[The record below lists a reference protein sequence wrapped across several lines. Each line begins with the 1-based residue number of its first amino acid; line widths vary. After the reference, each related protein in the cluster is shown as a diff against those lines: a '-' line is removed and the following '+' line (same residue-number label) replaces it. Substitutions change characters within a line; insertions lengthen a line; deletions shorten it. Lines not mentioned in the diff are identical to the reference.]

1 MANHLFTTP
10 AGSRPLPSYLGG
22 GDLDGDVYNVTSFK
36 DLHPS
41 QNIPPAAYEP
51 AKKKLLPEPSTMA
64 DVADFV
70 ADYINSDV
78 SAVHFMIMSLS
89 YRHPQILGMVSIN
102 WLLIADLHDVF
113 YDDCIKLCQIH
124 SDAVDYPKNGTP
136 VDPNKVPKPK
146 SDLKPDWNAPET
158 VDLDASLGFYASQ
171 KAIGRL
177 FRDIDLPEVQTHN
190 RAARR
195 KRQQIRDDD
204 AEPDLDQIFA
214 ALCMDDGQGDPLES
228 AVDNRVADF
237 ISVEP
242 DSHNVKLAIESL
254 DRYSMELQAIC
265 VGNALHRHKAAMLS
279 EEEAVV
285 GTIVSK
291 CSQRRRRKENI
302 AQLREQTGY
311 LVKYLRE
318 ELSGDDD
325 SSLYDWLAAAWVA
338 WKVSRQLKDRF
349 GAHSFGWVAL
359 GEVFDAIKAIEQ
371 EEKSSTRR

>member
-1 MANHLFTTP
+1 M
-10 AGSRPLPSYLGG
+10 PSYLGG

-70 ADYINSDV
+70 ADYISSDV
-78 SAVHFMIMSLS
+78 SAVHSMIKRLS
-89 YRHPQILGMVSIN
+89 YRYPQILGMVSIN
-102 WLLIADLHDVF
+102 WLLIADLYNVF
-113 YDDCIKLCQIH
+113 HEDCIELCQIH
-124 SDAVDYPKNGTP
+124 SNAVDYPKNGTP
-136 VDPNKVPKPK
+136 VEIQQVPKPK
-146 SDLKPDWNAPET
+146 SDLKPDWHAPET
-158 VDLDASLGFYASQ
+158 VDLDASHRFYESQ
-171 KAIGRL
+171 KAIGKL
-177 FRDIDLPEVQTHN
+177 FRAIDLPEVQTHRATRRN
-190 RAARR
+190 RR
-195 KRQQIRDDD
+195 QIRDDD
-204 AEPDLDQIFA
+204 NEPDLDQVFA
-214 ALCMDDGQGDPLES
+214 ALCMDGGQSDPLES
-228 AVDNRVADF
+228 AVENRVAEF

-242 DSHNVKLAIESL
+242 NSQNVKLAIESL
-254 DRYSMELQAIC
+254 GRYSMELQAIC
-265 VGNALHRHKAAMLS
+265 VGNALQRHKAAMLS

-291 CSQRRRRKENI
+291 CSQRRRRRENI

-371 EEKSSTRR
+371 DEKSSTRR

>member
-1 MANHLFTTP
+1 M
-10 AGSRPLPSYLGG
+10 
-22 GDLDGDVYNVTSFK
+22 
-36 DLHPS
+36 
-41 QNIPPAAYEP
+41 
-51 AKKKLLPEPSTMA
+51 
-64 DVADFV
+64 VAV
-70 ADYINSDV
+70 
-78 SAVHFMIMSLS
+78 
-89 YRHPQILGMVSIN
+89 N
-102 WLLIADLHDVF
+102 WLMIADLHNVF
-113 YDDCIKLCQIH
+113 HEDCLKLCQIH
-124 SDAVDYPKNGTP
+124 SDAIDYPKNGTP
-136 VDPNKVPKPK
+136 VELSTVPKPK
-146 SDLKPDWNAPET
+146 SDLKPDWHAPET
-158 VDLDASLGFYASQ
+158 VDLDASLGFYPSQ

-204 AEPDLDQIFA
+204 VEPDLDQLFA

-242 DSHNVKLAIESL
+242 DSQNVKLAIESL

-265 VGNALHRHKAAMLS
+265 VGNALQRHKAAMLS

-291 CSQRRRRKENI
+291 CSQRRRRRENI

-325 SSLYDWLAAAWVA
+325 SSQYDWLATAWGA
-338 WKVSRQLKDRF
+338 WKVSRKLKDRF

-371 EEKSSTRR
+371 DTMSSSRR